1 MASVDT
7 PAVAELTYEEYQQR
21 QVREVTEAQLRYRAG
36 QLRQAD
42 HFAYVDG
49 QWQRLPYEGYA
60 VVSMV
65 DTNSGNDAVSTR
77 LLAMQEQLAANFD
90 RPDAFFPLPADSFHQ
105 TVANTL
111 SADRYHTHVVAAGL
125 TADYPAL
132 VRGAFAQLP
141 PAIDAAPIRMRLIG
155 LSLFSSA
162 VGMLGTFDDNADFWR
177 ILHFRDRFYAH
188 EPLRALT
195 VRRTRPFIGHITL
208 AYFGSLLSEA
218 EKTGLVGT
226 CAAVNEALARE
237 PLFFTISTTELRS
250 YQHLAHFET
259 RPDYPVYSFIKS

>member
-7 PAVAELTYEEYQQR
+7 SAVAELTYHEYQQR
-21 QVREVTEAQLRYRAG
+21 QLLEVTEDQLRYRAG
-36 QLRQAD
+36 QLRKAD
-42 HFAYVDG
+42 HFAYAGG
-49 QWQRLPYEGYA
+49 QWHHLPYEGYA

-65 DTNSGNDAVSTR
+65 DTNPGNDDVSPR
-77 LLAMQEQLAANFD
+77 LRAMQERIAAGFD
-90 RPDAFFPLPADSFHQ
+90 RPDAFFSLPADSFHQ

-111 SADRYHTHVVAAGL
+111 SAERYHNHVVTAGL
-125 TADYPAL
+125 TNEYPAL
-132 VRGAFAQLP
+132 VSGAFSQLP
-141 PAIDAAPIRMRLIG
+141 QATETTPIRMRLVG

-162 VGMLGTFDDNADFWR
+162 VGMLGTFDEERDFDR
-177 ILHFRDRFYAH
+177 ILRFREQFYAD

-218 EKTGLVGT
+218 EKKRLVST
-226 CAAVNEALARE
+226 CATINDALNRE
-237 PLFFTISTTELRS
+237 PLFFTVSTTELRS

-259 RPDYPVYSFIKS
+259 RPGYPVYSFIKS